1 MRLCVTRSAQPAD
14 GTSVWLMSRTMFT
27 QRLAI
32 SICWSEWGREV
43 LGPSGARDRQLGRI
57 VAVKLPHDTRM
68 SAMEADRFMR
78 EARAAAQLKHPAIA
92 AVLEA
97 GRESGQVYIVSE
109 FIAGQDLAE
118 RMKVESLSARE
129 AAELCAEIADAL
141 EHAHQCGVI
150 HRDLKPSNIILASD
164 GRPHILDF
172 GLAKREAADISITLE
187 GKVLGTPAYMSP
199 EQAVGRLT
207 RLMRGPI
214 STRWGSSCLN
224 C

>member
-118 RMKVESLSARE
+118 RMKVESLSARSSRIVCRDCRCTR
-129 AAELCAEIADAL
+129 ACAPVWRDPPGPEAL
-141 EHAHQCGVI
+141 EHYLGLRRPTPHPGFRTGQTRGGRHQYHARREGAGNSSLYVA
-150 HRDLKPSNIILASD
+150 RAS
-164 GRPHILDF
+164 G
-172 GLAKREAADISITLE
+172 GA
-187 GKVLGTPAYMSP
+187 
-199 EQAVGRLT
+199 LT